1 MHVRKSLFAIC
12 TLALAS
18 APAWAQPTPGTY
30 KILSFD
36 VQLDG
41 AQSVN
46 PLGKNPKGYIVLTKS
61 TVMSMI
67 TGDSR
72 TPAKTPEE
80 KAALLDSMIAYTG
93 PYRVEGDKLIV
104 DVEASW
110 TQAWAGKPQTRAWS
124 LEGNRLTLVTER
136 APYPRDPTKMAVLKL
151 LFEKVE

>member
-1 MHVRKSLFAIC
+1 VRKSLFALC

-18 APAWAQPTPGTY
+18 AHAWSQPAPGTY
-30 KILSFD
+30 KIVSFD

-46 PLGKNPKGYIVLTKS
+46 PLGKSPKGYIILTKS
-61 TVMSMI
+61 TFMSMI

-72 TPAKTPEE
+72 SPAKTADE

-110 TQAWAGKPQTRAWS
+110 TQAWSGKPQTRTWS

-136 APYPRDPTKMAVLKL
+136 APYPRDPSKMAVLKL

>member
-1 MHVRKSLFAIC
+1 MRKSLLALC

-18 APAWAQPTPGTY
+18 AHAWAQPAPGTY

-36 VQLDG
+36 VQLDD
-41 AQSVN
+41 AQSIN
-46 PLGKNPKGYIVLTKS
+46 PLGKSPKGYIVLTKS
-61 TVMSMI
+61 TFMSMI
-67 TGDSR
+67 TGDNRS
-72 TPAKTPEE
+72 PAKTADE

-110 TQAWAGKPQTRAWS
+110 TQAWAGKPQTRTWS
-124 LEGNRLTLVTER
+124 MQGNRLTLVTER
-136 APYPRDPTKMAVLKL
+136 GPYPRDPTKMAVLKL

>member
-1 MHVRKSLFAIC
+1 MKKSLHVLC

-18 APAWAQPTPGTY
+18 AGALGQPTPGTY
-30 KILSFD
+30 KIVSFD

-41 AQSVN
+41 SQSLN
-46 PLGKNPKGYIVLTKS
+46 PFGTAPKGYIILTKS
-61 TVMSMI
+61 TFMSML

-72 TPAKTPEE
+72 SPAKTAEE

-110 TQAWAGKPQTRAWS
+110 TQTWAGRPQTRTWS
-124 LEGNRLTLVTER
+124 MQGNRLTLVTDR
-136 APYPRDPTKMAVLKL
+136 APYTRDPSKMAVLRL
-151 LFEKVE
+151 VFEKVE